1 LRHYRG
7 NAIAGCD
14 LSTTI
19 IERESR
25 RGLFA
30 GLSLGELL
38 LIVLLMLLLGLA
50 AILQY
55 SEHQLAGLRD
65 KAGAIISGESVRPQ
79 AQQGPAVLAPVPGGD
94 ARKMHEQALRIGAL
108 ESALRDAKRDG
119 DALRDSLTE
128 MKPLRRVAEA
138 ATALDPKQPPQLLL
152 ERGLAAL
159 GVLGATTKEPARAI
173 ADMKSENEDFRR
185 KLTANIREND
195 QLRRDKETL
204 SRDKEALTRDS
215 RREIEALRAEVTALK
230 PLKALSEAAAKV
242 DPRQPPAQ
250 VMQRALTAFDAL
262 GAVNDPARAV
272 ADMRADNEGLK
283 QKLAALNRDLDQVRQ
298 DKEILTRKSETLA
311 QEKDTLSGEKT
322 IAANENN
329 ALARERDT
337 RTEEDRKEIDA
348 LRAEVAALAPLK
360 PVAEAAAKLDPGQP
374 PASVI
379 QRALA
384 RLQLTETTGTTEL
397 NASADRDINSLR
409 AENEELRQKIARAST
424 AEAAAPA
431 HEKETLP
438 PPCWMNAQGE
448 AQYLLDVTIKD
459 EGLRVRDI
467 APASRAS
474 DPRLKPLKA
483 LPRDT
488 DINPELFRR
497 VIDPIFRATVRDQCR
512 FVVTM
517 RDGTGPAS
525 KQIYK
530 GLRRL
535 VESYFYVK
543 HL

>member
-1 LRHYRG
+1 
-7 NAIAGCD
+7 
-14 LSTTI
+14 
-19 IERESR
+19 
-25 RGLFA
+25 
-30 GLSLGELL
+30 
-38 LIVLLMLLLGLA
+38 
-50 AILQY
+50 
-55 SEHQLAGLRD
+55 
-65 KAGAIISGESVRPQ
+65 
-79 AQQGPAVLAPVPGGD
+79 
-94 ARKMHEQALRIGAL
+94 
-108 ESALRDAKRDG
+108 
-119 DALRDSLTE
+119 
-128 MKPLRRVAEA
+128 
-138 ATALDPKQPPQLLL
+138 
-152 ERGLAAL
+152 
-159 GVLGATTKEPARAI
+159 
-173 ADMKSENEDFRR
+173 
-185 KLTANIREND
+185 
-195 QLRRDKETL
+195 
-204 SRDKEALTRDS
+204 
-215 RREIEALRAEVTALK
+215 
-230 PLKALSEAAAKV
+230 
-242 DPRQPPAQ
+242 
-250 VMQRALTAFDAL
+250 
-262 GAVNDPARAV
+262 
-272 ADMRADNEGLK
+272 MRADNEGLK